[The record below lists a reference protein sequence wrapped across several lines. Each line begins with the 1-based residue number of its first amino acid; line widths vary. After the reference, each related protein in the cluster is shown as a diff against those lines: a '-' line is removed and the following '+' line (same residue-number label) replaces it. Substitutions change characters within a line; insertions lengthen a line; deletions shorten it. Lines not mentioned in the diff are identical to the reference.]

1 MSSLLEACQD
11 LPLIPAMQKPYPVP
25 MTIILG
31 IIAELRA
38 AGFVAGI
45 AGGCARDLYYGATP
59 KDVDVVITHPDGL
72 DDSEFF
78 EKANELAKKLSSL
91 GYQSDMHEA
100 YMQHEES
107 PTFKPDERLSCVL
120 TSQGADFIFYEF
132 GECLSDITDEFDF
145 NVNQFALNDKG
156 IPVYLGQHPHPD
168 QELVSIRSVLPERA
182 DYIYRKHKEL
192 LKCLAKKQA

>member
-1 MSSLLEACQD
+1 MCDHYDGFRDMPPVELA
-11 LPLIPAMQKPYPVP
+11 PAKVP

-45 AGGCARDLYYGATP
+45 AGGYARDLYYGVTP
-59 KDVDVVITHPDGL
+59 KDVDVVITHPDGI

-78 EKANELAKKLSSL
+78 EKAKELTGKLATL
-91 GYQSDMHEA
+91 GYRSDIHEA

-120 TSQGADFIFYEF
+120 TSQGADFIFYER
-132 GECLSDITDEFDF
+132 GTCLKDIIDEFDF
-145 NVNQFALNDKG
+145 NVNQFVIG
-156 IPVYLGQHPHPD
+156 YSGYPIYLGSLPHPD
-168 QELVSIRSVLPERA
+168 QELVSIRSVLPERQA
-182 DYIYRKHKEL
+182 YIETKHKEL

>member
-1 MSSLLEACQD
+1 MSQFNEHA
-11 LPLIPAMQKPYPVP
+11 IPFDEEFQPIARVP

-45 AGGCARDLYYGATP
+45 AGGYARDLYYGATP
-59 KDVDVVITHPDGL
+59 KDVDVVITHPDSL

-78 EKANELAKKLSSL
+78 EKAKELSRKLADL
-91 GYQSDMHEA
+91 GYSSDMHEA

-120 TSQGADFIFYEF
+120 TSQGADFIFYEY
-132 GECLSDITDEFDF
+132 GTCLADITDEFDF
-145 NVNQFALNDKG
+145 NVNQFALDDFG
-156 IPVYLGQHPHPD
+156 LPEYLGHFPHPD
-168 QELVSIRSVLPERA
+168 QELVSIRSVLPERQA
-182 DYIYRKHKEL
+182 YIETKHKEL